1 MSFILLSDVSKSF
14 TEGAADRHVL
24 EGLDLNVKRSEFVV
38 LMGRSGAGKSTL
50 LNLIGGLDSA
60 AAGRIRI
67 GDFDIHE
74 MDEEERTL
82 FRRQHL
88 GFVFQAY
95 NLIPTLTVLENVILP
110 LELAES
116 GAMAGSR
123 RTSDRGDRRKKAIGL
138 LEDVGLGDRAD
149 SYPDVLSG
157 GEQQRVAVVRALI
170 HDPLL
175 LLADEPTG
183 NLDYETGRQV
193 MDLLHDLVR
202 KTGTTMIVVTHDRDF
217 LRASD
222 RVLELRGGQLHAVS
236 PDEFNRV
243 DPA

>member
-1 MSFILLSDVSKSF
+1 MSFIQLSEVVKTY
-14 TEGAADRHVL
+14 TEGSVSRRVL
-24 EGLDLNVKRSEFVV
+24 DGLALDVERGEFVV

-50 LNLIGGLDSA
+50 LNLVGGLDAPSS
-60 AAGRIRI
+60 GRIRI
-67 GDFDIHE
+67 GEFDIHD
-74 MDEEERTL
+74 MDEDERTL
-82 FRRQHL
+82 FRRRHV
-88 GFVFQAY
+88 GFVFQAW

-110 LELAES
+110 LELA
-116 GAMAGSR
+116 AGGR
-123 RTSDRGDRRKKAIGL
+123 AAASDRAVRRNRALGL
-138 LEDVGLGDRAD
+138 LRDVGLGDRGD

-157 GEQQRVAVVRALI
+157 GEQQRVAVVRALA

-202 KTGTTMIVVTHDRDF
+202 RTGTTMIVVTHDRDF

-222 RVLELRGGQLHAVS
+222 RILGLRSGRLRTVS
-236 PDEFNRV
+236 PDEI
-243 DPA
+243 PGPEAQ

>member
-1 MSFILLSDVSKSF
+1 MSFIELANVVKTY
-14 TEGAADRHVL
+14 TEGAVSRRVL
-24 EGLDLNVKRSEFVV
+24 DALNLEIGRGEFVV

-50 LNLIGGLDSA
+50 LNLIGGLDAPSS
-60 AAGRIRI
+60 GRIRI
-67 GDFDIHE
+67 GDFNIDE

-82 FRRQHL
+82 FRRRHL
-88 GFVFQAY
+88 GFVFQAW
-95 NLIPTLTVLENVILP
+95 NLIPTLSVLENVLLP
-110 LELAES
+110 LELAAGRS
-116 GAMAGSR
+116 GSPDDRAAR
-123 RTSDRGDRRKKAIGL
+123 RNRALGL
-138 LEDVGLGDRAD
+138 LEEVGLGDRGD

-202 KTGTTMIVVTHDRDF
+202 RTNTTMIVVTHDRDF

-222 RVLELRGGQLHAVS
+222 RILGLRSGRLRTVS
-236 PDEFNRV
+236 PEELPGV
-243 DPA
+243 GT